1 MVTGTLGLFAAA
13 SGKWYNQQ
21 LRVFLLD
28 LSLFN
33 SRSQL
38 KQVARKLGEKR
49 MRCGTWEGCALF
61 TTPLCWRAALPSETA
76 ANSLQLRC
84 TTRSCDPSALCCGHQ
99 LPAQSG
105 CTSKRRLSAVAE
117 LLLFPPEARRY
128 PCRLNPLLVS
138 MFFRSSPARDHC
150 MEKNSAGGHLATSKW
165 GPGKGE

>member
-49 MRCGTWEGCALF
+49 MRCGMWEGCALF
-61 TTPLCWRAALPSETA
+61 TPLCWRAAVPSETA

-84 TTRSCDPSALCCGHQ
+84 TTHSCDPSALCCGHQ
-99 LPAQSG
+99 LPAWICSTVWLYVKKETV
-105 CTSKRRLSAVAE
+105 CCSWAAVISPRSKKVPLQAE
-117 LLLFPPEARRY
+117 PSVGFHVIQI
-128 PCRLNPLLVS
+128 VS
-138 MFFRSSPARDHC
+138 C
-150 MEKNSAGGHLATSKW
+150 
-165 GPGKGE
+165 